1 MHRAGCYQGSA
12 PQSAGC
18 TIISSAMHS
27 AHLYQLSC
35 SNTAKP
41 TKSCPI
47 KKIDAC
53 RMLMAPRANGL
64 FFVLSTARSR
74 RASHMSLIV
83 HPAPRMTTAPVKNR
97 AIFQRGS
104 KGEGSGVMVKAD
116 SVMDQASKYG
126 KFSLP
131 DLKFKV
137 ACLLTT
143 RPKEQPGA
151 DGFINPDEF

>member
-18 TIISSAMHS
+18 AVMFSAVHS

-35 SNTAKP
+35 NNTAKP

-53 RMLMAPRANGL
+53 RMLTAPRANGL

-104 KGEGSGVMVKAD
+104 KGEGSEVMVRAD
-116 SVMDQASKYG
+116 SVMDQARRCGEIQLASPRRQGRMPAYHRAKRAARSRWAYQSG
-126 KFSLP
+126 
-131 DLKFKV
+131 
-137 ACLLTT
+137 
-143 RPKEQPGA
+143 
-151 DGFINPDEF
+151 